1 MSRSHFS
8 KWQGTG
14 NDFILFDGGVKKLPR
29 VHQYLGIKAAQE
41 HVRQRKGG
49 IIWHT
54 QGSGK
59 SIVMVL
65 LAKWILENNP
75 NARVAIITDRDEL
88 DKQIERV
95 FTEAGEPIKK
105 HTHVIFFF
113 FFGRQLRYLDVRK
126 FGKFTLLPIEKR
138 DEYEPFKKMGPEPIA
153 DFFNLSKFKKDL
165 SKSHRA
171 IKAVILDQNIVAGV
185 GNIYADESLFQA
197 KIHPLQAADTIG
209 PAAAKRLHEAVMD
222 VISRSVEAGGSTIR
236 TYKNTL
242 GEAGKFQV
250 SLAVYGQTGQPC
262 PNCGH
267 PIEKIRVAQRGT
279 HYCPHCQQLPKTR
292 SKAPDITDIAYEGA
306 K

>member
-1 MSRSHFS
+1 MP
-8 KWQGTG
+8 
-14 NDFILFDGGVKKLPR
+14 DLPE
-29 VHQYLGIKAAQE
+29 VETI
-41 HVRQRKGG
+41 RKGLINLVG
-49 IIWHT
+49 GAVIIDVAVFWDRMITPPFSTERFKTVLRGEQIHT
-54 QGSGK
+54 
-59 SIVMVL
+59 
-65 LAKWILENNP
+65 
-75 NARVAIITDRDEL
+75 
-88 DKQIERV
+88 IERRGKYLIFLLDHWAMISHLRMEGKYEV
-95 FTEAGEPIKK
+95 SEAGEPIKK
-105 HTHVIFFF
+105 HTHVIFYLAD
-113 FFGRQLRYLDVRK
+113 GRQLRYLDVRK

-138 DEYEPFKKMGPEPIA
+138 DEYEPFKKMGPEPTA
-153 DFFNLSKFKKDL
+153 DFFKLSKFKKDL

-250 SLAVYGQTGQPC
+250 SLAVYGQIGQPC

-292 SKAPDITDIAYEGA
+292 SKAPDITDIAYKGA